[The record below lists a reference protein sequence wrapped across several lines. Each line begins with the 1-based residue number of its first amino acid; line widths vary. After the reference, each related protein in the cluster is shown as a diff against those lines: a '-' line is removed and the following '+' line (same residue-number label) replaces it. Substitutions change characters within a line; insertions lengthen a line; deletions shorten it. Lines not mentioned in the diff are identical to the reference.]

1 MICVS
6 VATESRRMAMADML
20 TAARQADLLEVRL
33 DRFGKAPDF
42 HDLLAARRKPVIL
55 TCRRPRDGGEWQG
68 SEDERLALLR
78 QCVVHKAD
86 YVEIELDVAD
96 QVRPF
101 PGAKR
106 VISFTDLNETPADL
120 GERYDEAR
128 AKNPDVIKLTTR
140 ARTPEAAWPLVQ
152 ILARSSVP
160 TVAVGLGPSGVML
173 AVLGKKL
180 GAPWAY
186 AALGRGLESYPG
198 QPTVEDLEAVYHYR
212 AIERSTRL
220 IGVTGFDE
228 RARYAAAGLNA
239 GLAHRNLPVRCWPV
253 AMGDPGLF
261 RKIIQ
266 AVKLA
271 GVVID
276 DAHQAA
282 ALAMA
287 TDYGPGAAEA
297 QAADLLQPQAAG
309 WRAYYTAGAAAV
321 AALEAALAARAAGG
335 RPLQDRIVMVVGTGG
350 LARAVARGVQAR
362 GANPVLAGHER
373 ERTRYVAEQLGCRYV
388 LREAMYSTLHDVLVV
403 CPEEPGRGARPGTD
417 GVHPGYLR
425 PGMTVLDL
433 TAVLAASPLLREADA
448 RGCTT
453 VPPHQLFVQGLREQF
468 QLLTGE
474 EVPPEVLLEA
484 LTRCAGGDELGR

>member
-33 DRFGKAPDF
+33 DRFGKAPEF

-55 TCRRPRDGGEWQG
+55 TCRRPCDGGEWQG

-106 VISFTDLNETPADL
+106 VIAFTDLNATTADL
-120 GERYDEAR
+120 GGRYDEAR

-140 ARTPEAAWPLVQ
+140 ARTPEEAWPLVQ

-160 TVAVGLGPSGVML
+160 TVVVGLGPPGVML

-212 AIERSTRL
+212 AIGRATRL
-220 IGVTGFDE
+220 IGVTGLDD
-228 RARYAAAGLNA
+228 RARYAVAALNA
-239 GLAHRNLPVRCWPV
+239 ALAHRGSDVRCWPA

-261 RKIIQ
+261 RKIVR

-271 GVVID
+271 GVVVD

-282 ALAMA
+282 ALGIA
-287 TDYGPGAAEA
+287 TEADPGAAEA
-297 QAADLLQPQAAG
+297 GTADVLQEHAGG
-309 WRAYYTAGAAAV
+309 WRAYQTAAAAGV
-321 AALEAALAARAAGG
+321 AALESALAARAPGG
-335 RPLQDRIVMVVGTGG
+335 EPLRGRFVAVVGTGG
-350 LARAVARGVQAR
+350 LACGVVRAVQAR
-362 GANPVLAGHER
+362 GAGAILVGQERDEARRLAER
-373 ERTRYVAEQLGCRYV
+373 LGCRYV
-388 LREAMYSTLHDVLVV
+388 LREALYGTLHDVLVV
-403 CPEEPGRGARPGTD
+403 CPGAEPAGARAAPD
-417 GVHPGYLR
+417 AVHPGYLR
-425 PGMTVLDL
+425 PGMAVLDL
-433 TAVLAASPLLREADA
+433 TAAVAPSALLRAAEE
-448 RGCTT
+448 RGCAT
-453 VPPHQLFVQGLREQF
+453 VSPRQWFAEVLGRQYH
-468 QLLTGE
+468 LLTGE
-474 EVPPEVLLEA
+474 DAPPQVLAEA
-484 LTRCAGGDELGR
+484 LDRCAERDGLV